1 MPQLEEKEKHDCTNE
16 PIGKVM
22 LWLAAFAVHGCEHVE
37 MPKSMLLHASLGE
50 KTEYNRLRCVVSA
63 TTSCAIAASRCGVV
77 SRCKGFTA
85 RVRCSSN
92 AAQAAPQTA
101 SELVALLVSICR

>member
-1 MPQLEEKEKHDCTNE
+1 VLLSRALQGGLMPQLEEKEKHDCTNE

-50 KTEYNRLRCVVSA
+50 KTEYNRLRCVVSF
-63 TTSCAIAASRCGVV
+63 VEHDY
-77 SRCKGFTA
+77 
-85 RVRCSSN
+85 
-92 AAQAAPQTA
+92 A
-101 SELVALLVSICR
+101 SELIISAAELLSESVHHRQKWPIDHPL